1 MLHFFPF
8 APAIQSRFKPLLIH
22 SFRIFWLGPY
32 KLSGQIPVNFPLI
45 AFGAGG
51 ATFAFDCGLPVDLIK
66 LQGDW
71 RSDTYL
77 VYLEMTD
84 HQKRTAVIAMAHA
97 LQQIGL

>member
-1 MLHFFPF
+1 MLRSFPF

-22 SFRIFWLGPY
+22 SFRVFWLDP
-32 KLSGQIPVNFPLI
+32 SEFSPHSFRR
-45 AFGAGG
+45 GG
-51 ATFAFDCGLPVDLIK
+51 ATLAFDCGLPAVLIK

-71 RSDTYL
+71 RSDAYL

-84 HQKRTAVIAMAHA
+84 HQKRTAVNAMAHA